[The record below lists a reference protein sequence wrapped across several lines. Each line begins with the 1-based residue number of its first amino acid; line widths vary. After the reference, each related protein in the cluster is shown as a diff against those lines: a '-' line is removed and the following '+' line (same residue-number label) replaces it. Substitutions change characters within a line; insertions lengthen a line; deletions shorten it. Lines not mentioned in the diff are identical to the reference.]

1 MPRTPRLPIAA
12 AILLTLTGCTSVRT
26 HEQLNATLWVQSA
39 AEYEPLART
48 AFDRAAD
55 HIRQHPSVPGSPPP
69 AVVLDVDETAL
80 DNSPYQA
87 ELIDRDAAFEP
98 ATWSAWVG
106 KASAEPVPG
115 ARGFIET
122 ARDQGLAVVYITNRD
137 EADKQPTLDN
147 IRRTLDPAATADDLL
162 LKHGREGWGSDKQTR
177 RDYAGERYTIIAWV
191 GDDLND
197 FTTVYGLGVEE
208 RNAIARQHQSRFN
221 EDWFLIPNP
230 MYGSWERAIL
240 KDAPDRSRA
249 TAIRG
254 KTDALT
260 RP

>member
-1 MPRTPRLPIAA
+1 MPRTRLLLITAA
-12 AILLTLTGCTSVRT
+12 LLALTGCASVRT
-26 HEQLNATLWVQSA
+26 HEQLNATLWVQSS
-39 AEYEPLART
+39 AEYDLLART
-48 AFDRAAD
+48 AFDRATD
-55 HIRQHPSVPGSPPP
+55 HIRAHQSRASLPP

-87 ELIDRDAAFEP
+87 QLIDRDAAFEP

-115 ARGFIET
+115 ARGFIAA
-122 ARDQGLAVVYITNRD
+122 ARELGLAVVYITNRN
-137 EADKQPTLDN
+137 ESDKRPTLDN

-162 LKHGREGWGSDKQTR
+162 LKHGREGWGSDKQSR
-177 RDYAGERYTIIAWV
+177 RDFAAQRYDIIAWV

-197 FTTVYGLGVEE
+197 FTTVYGMSVDE
-208 RNAIARQHQSRFN
+208 RNAIARQNQARFN
-221 EDWFLIPNP
+221 QDWFLIPNP
-230 MYGSWERAIL
+230 MYGSWERAVL
-240 KDAPDRSRA
+240 KDAPDYSRA

-254 KTDALT
+254 KTDALV